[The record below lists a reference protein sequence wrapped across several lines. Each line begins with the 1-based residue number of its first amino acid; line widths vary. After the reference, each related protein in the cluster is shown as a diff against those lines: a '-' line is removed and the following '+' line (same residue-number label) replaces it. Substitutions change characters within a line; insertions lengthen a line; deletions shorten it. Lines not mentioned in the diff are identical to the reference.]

1 VRADTKAMLWLIG
14 IATIWLLS
22 CLMAVALCVAARRGD
37 DLGVLVL
44 AVDETPPPA
53 MPAER

>member
-1 VRADTKAMLWLIG
+1 MLWLIG
-14 IATIWLLS
+14 IASVWSLS

-44 AVDETPPPA
+44 AVDETPPPV

>member
-1 VRADTKAMLWLIG
+1 MRADTKAMLWLIG